1 MPFARRH
8 QEAGSIRI
16 PGQDPLTRERH
27 MSTIQRE
34 KRSVPASLDVEE
46 NLGATDK
53 GRGQSR
59 SHKPRGR
66 PRTDDSQAPV
76 LTAVSNNVSLP
87 HSTAFIR
94 LLLTADTRLA
104 DRK

>member
-1 MPFARRH
+1 
-8 QEAGSIRI
+8 
-16 PGQDPLTRERH
+16 

-76 LTAVSNNVSLP
+76 LTAVSNKVMFPYLIAPPLS
-87 HSTAFIR
+87 
-94 LLLTADTRLA
+94 DYC
-104 DRK
+104 